1 MASKNVFGLLTGV
14 DLYPQNARLNG
25 CVADSFDMEQYL
37 LDTVPASNLHL
48 LTLRNEQAT
57 KNNIKDGFLKH
68 LTQAKEGDVVVIHY
82 AGHGSREAADPVF
95 WHITPDRM
103 NEVMVPVDSITPDMR
118 MNNPLAD
125 KELKWLIR
133 EVAKNNPHIAVILDC
148 CHSGDGTRLTGTFKN
163 RFTSARQDTIRSF
176 EEYVFKDDVQLYQ
189 AYKQQQPFEIKSGK
203 HILLAACRNSQTAKE
218 LIVSGNKRGIFTY
231 GITEALRNN
240 SGNLS
245 YRDLMRLASVKVVNT
260 VQEQVPQL
268 EAVIDA
274 SQADMPFLGGLA
286 AKRKYYVIT
295 KNPTTNV
302 WEMDAGQI
310 NGIVVSELEPTTMSV
325 YAQDANLDTE
335 DPKPL
340 TEARVTKLELNR
352 SVLEMGD
359 ESALAAASYK
369 ATVANMPLKKLK
381 IRLEV
386 EKSNPRL
393 YAGLAIVRAA
403 MATGGLS
410 SRPTAYLQ
418 EVDECDE
425 PDYRVIAYMH
435 EGIGKYKICS
445 TLDNRPLVEQTVGFT
460 SSSAMALV
468 RRLEHIAQ
476 WEIINQLQNP
486 ATQIANGAVE
496 IEILMSERNRVNG
509 KWSDF
514 VKVQLNNG
522 ILDIPY
528 YEYDETDENG
538 QPYKYSSPE
547 IKIRVNNHSEAQ
559 YFVSMYYLGSDFS
572 CSNELLQKYN
582 LKPLQK
588 GVAALE
594 DSAINP
600 KVPDDLVNL
609 GVSEDKTILKLL
621 VSTDDFNAEAYN
633 LQGLGYAKSMRAL
646 VRSQRKPP
654 AKDWTVVPLIIN
666 AIRSF
671 DDSGRS
677 LLAKNGVQVNLPQGF
692 DAVVG
697 ISSHKQSESTRA
709 INRSSLPLIPD
720 ILLEDAESASI
731 VPLVATRGVAP
742 DLNVLELNNVANP
755 GIITPQNPI
764 TITLPQTL
772 SSNET
777 IIPFATDGEF
787 YYPLGFSE
795 SKGNATQV
803 TIERLVPE
811 DPSKTERAV
820 RGLFNTVKIVLHKLV
835 GQKLGFGYEYPYLA
849 AVSVGDRGELLYDN
863 DKLKVAALVQNAQRI
878 LLFTHGITGETR
890 AFLQPERKKP
900 INPLLLDMQQYYDLI
915 LAFDYDS
922 YSTGIRQTALDLKKR
937 LTDAG
942 LGDGHGKTLHIVA
955 HSMGGL
961 VSRWM
966 IEKEG
971 ANNMVQHLIMLGTP
985 NNGSP
990 WPKMKDWLGWAIT
1003 IGLSKIT
1010 LVGWPLMV
1018 LNYLMEGTKKVVAL
1032 DKVTDDMKPGS
1043 ELVQSLTGSADPH
1056 VPYTILAGN
1065 TSTILK
1071 TDAAGEGKARKI
1083 FEKLGIENAHYEL
1096 LTKLLFREVNDIAV
1110 SKSSMNNVPTPRTP
1124 LPQSVAVACDHI
1136 TYFTTTQGRKA
1147 LVAVLQKLAQ

>member
-1 MASKNVFGLLTGV
+1 MAAKNVFGLLAGV

-37 LDTVPASNLHL
+37 RDTVPANSLHL

-57 KNNIKDGFLKH
+57 KSNMKDGFLKH
-68 LTQAKEGDVVVIHY
+68 LTQAKENDVVIIHY

-95 WHITPDRM
+95 WHLAPDRM
-103 NEVMVPVDSITPDMR
+103 NEVMVPVDAITSDMR

-133 EVAKNNPHIAVILDC
+133 EVAKNNPHIAVVLDC
-148 CHSGDGTRLTGTFKN
+148 CHSGDGTRLAGTFKN
-163 RFTSARQDTIRSF
+163 RFTSARQDTVRTF
-176 EEYVFKDDVQLYQ
+176 EEYVFKDDAQLYQ
-189 AYKQQQPFEIKSGK
+189 AYKQQLPFELKSGK

-218 LIVSGNKRGIFTY
+218 LVVSGNKRGIFTY
-231 GITEALRNN
+231 SITEALRNN
-240 SGNLS
+240 AGNLS
-245 YRDLMRLASVKVVNT
+245 YRDLMRLASVRVVNT

-268 EAVIDA
+268 EAIIDT

-286 AKRKYYVIT
+286 AKRKYYIVSR
-295 KNPTTNV
+295 NPATNV

-310 NGIVVSELEPTTMSV
+310 NGLVVSELEPTTMSV
-325 YAQDANLDTE
+325 FEQAANLDTE

-352 SVLEMGD
+352 SVLEMED
-359 ESALAAASYK
+359 ETGITGNAYK
-369 ATVANMPLKKLK
+369 AVVANMPLKKLK

-386 EKSNPRL
+386 EKSNIRL

-403 MATGGLS
+403 IATSGHG
-410 SRPTAYLQ
+410 SRPSAYIE

-435 EGIGKYKICS
+435 EGMGKYKICS

-460 SSSAMALV
+460 STSAMALV

-476 WEIINQLQNP
+476 WELVNQLQNP
-486 ATQIANGAVE
+486 ATQISNGAVE
-496 IEILMSERNRVNG
+496 LEILMSERNRTNG
-509 KWSDF
+509 EWSDF
-514 VKVQLNNG
+514 KKVELNNG
-522 ILDIPY
+522 VLDLPY
-528 YEYDETDENG
+528 YEYEDKDENG
-538 QPYKYSSPE
+538 QKVMYSSPE
-547 IKIRVNNHSEAQ
+547 IKIRVNNHSESE
-559 YFVSMYYLGSDFS
+559 YFVSLYYLGSDFS
-572 CSNELLQKYN
+572 CTNDLLQKFN
-582 LKPLQK
+582 IKPLQK

-609 GVSEDKTILKLL
+609 GVSEDKAILKLL

-633 LQGLGYAKSMRAL
+633 MEGLGYAKSMRAL
-646 VRSQRKPP
+646 ARSQRKPP
-654 AKDWTVVPLIIN
+654 SKDWTVVSLIIN

-671 DDSGRS
+671 DDNGRS

-692 DAVVG
+692 NAMLG
-697 ISSHKQSESTRA
+697 ISSHKQTDAARA
-709 INRSSLPLIPD
+709 INRTSLPLIPD
-720 ILLEDAESASI
+720 MLLEDFESAAI
-731 VPLVATRGVAP
+731 VPLVATRGTAP

-755 GIITPQNPI
+755 GMITAKNPI

-772 SSNET
+772 NSNET

-787 YYPLGFSE
+787 YYPLGFAE
-795 SKGNATQV
+795 NKGNGTQV

-849 AVSVGDRGELLYDN
+849 AVSVGDKGELLYDN
-863 DKLKVAALVQNAQRI
+863 DKLKVAALVQNAHRI
-878 LLFTHGITGETR
+878 LLITHGITGETR
-890 AFLQPERKKP
+890 AFLQPQSKKP
-900 INPLLLDMQQYYDLI
+900 VNPLLFDMQQYYDLI

-942 LGDGHGKTLHIVA
+942 LGSGHGKTLHVVA

-971 ANNMVQHLIMLGTP
+971 ANQMVQHLIMLGTP

-990 WPKMKDWLGWAIT
+990 WPKMKDWLGWAVT

-1010 LVGWPLMV
+1010 LVGWPLLI
-1018 LNYLMEGTKKVVAL
+1018 LNYLMDGTKKVVAL

-1043 ELVQSLTGSADPH
+1043 ELIQSLDGSTDPH

-1071 TDAAGEGKARKI
+1071 TDAEGENKARRI
-1083 FEKLGIENAHYEL
+1083 FEKLGIENAHYEA

-1110 SKSSMNNVPTPRTP
+1110 SKSSMNNVPTPRQP
-1124 LPQSVAVACDHI
+1124 LPQSIAVACDHI
-1136 TYFTTTQGRKA
+1136 TYFTTSPGRAA
-1147 LVAVLQKLAQ
+1147 LVEVLKKLAQ